1 VIAVFDCGD
10 ELFSVSILIENYAG
24 RSTWCS
30 GPGDHPLPPFGRSG
44 SRTTTKQGN
53 RTMRMISEKVI
64 ALLLA
69 VALSGTAF
77 NTFIV

>member
-1 VIAVFDCGD
+1 MMRKPGQRALSPLSLAVP
-10 ELFSVSILIENYAG
+10 
-24 RSTWCS
+24 
-30 GPGDHPLPPFGRSG
+30 GP
-44 SRTTTKQGN
+44 RTTRKQGK
-53 RTMRMISEKVI
+53 RTMTMISEKAI

>member
-1 VIAVFDCGD
+1 M
-10 ELFSVSILIENYAG
+10 
-24 RSTWCS
+24 T
-30 GPGDHPLPPFGRSG
+30 
-44 SRTTTKQGN
+44 
-53 RTMRMISEKVI
+53 MISEKAI